1 MQPAASN
8 DSYKYFKPVRSR
20 LINAER
26 CSHGAACHAEA
37 RRRRVSPCSHGQQS
51 QSASAERGSYSS
63 LGLAMIAM
71 ALCSVISAQAQ
82 EATLRPRGGQ
92 PGITI
97 EEVIVTGSNIPT
109 AEEVGPNPV
118 DTYRPADIEKL
129 GIRNATDLT
138 TFLPQ
143 EAGGTINQNISNGGD
158 GTVQFNL
165 RGLLSKETLVLI
177 DGKRVAFGSLNGVGF
192 GSGVDINLIPFPMI
206 DHIDILKDG
215 ASAVYGSDAVAGVV
229 NFFLIHKF
237 RGLEIGGS
245 YGNTN
250 LGASNDM
257 GEWEAW
263 IKAGTGDNK
272 TNIVV
277 IADFWE
283 RTGGL
288 FGPDRDLSANAFQI
302 PFGGFDNRSG
312 SFPGK
317 IGGFFPGLRLIPKMF
332 FGPGGTPLPGVNT
345 PLPHSALNA
354 ATSPF
359 YKTAYFPFLGIPQGT
374 PGLINP
380 NAYPGA
386 PGIIGPHAIQFVP
399 QIGTDYK
406 GGGDYF
412 FFNFAAFTPA
422 LPPADRQSFYGSFMR
437 DVCDRYLTVFADFK
451 YVRSFFDASLAAVP
465 IIPDP
470 FGLSAVFRG
479 ISVPIQNPFNPFTVA
494 DATIPNFFA
503 DGSGL
508 PVTTGIQFRGINDT
522 GPRHEK
528 FTYYDYLFDV
538 WLKGEMGEF
547 GDYFKTWNWELGFRY
562 SRNEGQDLSVNEV
575 SQPGLR
581 EALVDT
587 DPATAFDPFL
597 NFSAHNTK
605 AARARVYV
613 NLHNSGEYEL
623 PVGYVTIN
631 GNLFNLPAGPVSF
644 ALGGEYDA
652 PRWTRDRDALNTTFQ
667 SIGSEG
673 GGSARVNRD
682 VWSIYQEVRIP
693 FTSPT
698 WNLPGFYSFEVDFAE
713 REEWYSQNTSA
724 VLPSGAFPFQ
734 PAAHSQYNAQKPKV
748 SVRWQPLDPK
758 YIGALT
764 LRGSYTEAFHAP
776 TLFEMTPAGTQNF
789 PLVADPFSTPTVYQ
803 VEERDTGNPLLRPE
817 VAYEWSYGM
826 VYSPKWLKGL
836 TVSVDWWH
844 IHLRSLIFSIDSQF
858 IIESN
863 PPPAPPAVQNG
874 PLVFRAPSGIPGVVG
889 PVTSVIVP
897 HLNLS
902 GAVVEGLDYEA
913 TYILESSIFGHGDW
927 GRLTT
932 TVNGTWLSRFVF
944 SSFPTPNTK
953 PFGLAGLFFVGNGF
967 PWHRASFC
975 LYYDGP
981 RDTWLQGLDAGAVVH
996 WTGQYNDDNLALTGS
1011 PKLNMPVTGG
1021 PNNPAPYPFRARK
1034 IAAWTTLDLIASYTF
1049 NLPRLAPPAPV
1060 PGYAKDGG
1068 KNVADKSVVPV
1079 FTAEYN
1085 PGGWR
1090 WWLNNTTIS
1099 LGIQNVLDADP
1110 PFAAGSFENGYDESL
1125 ATIKGRFWYVQLK
1138 KRF

>member
-8 DSYKYFKPVRSR
+8 DSYKYSKLVRSR
-20 LINAER
+20 LISAER
-26 CSHGAACHAEA
+26 CSHGAACHAEKW
-37 RRRRVSPCSHGQQS
+37 RGRGSPCCHGQQPPD
-51 QSASAERGSYSS
+51 ASTERGGYSS
-63 LGLAMIAM
+63 LYLAIIAV
-71 ALCSVISAQAQ
+71 ALCSVNPTQAQ
-82 EATLRPRGGQ
+82 QATLRPRGGQ

-143 EAGGTINQNISNGGD
+143 EAGGTTNLNIANGGD
-158 GTVQFNL
+158 GTVQFNV
-165 RGLLSKETLVLI
+165 RGLLAKETLVLV

-192 GSGVDINLIPFPMI
+192 GSGVDINLLPFPMI
-206 DHIDILKDG
+206 DHVDILKDG
-215 ASAVYGSDAVAGVV
+215 ASAVYGSDAVAGVI

-263 IKAGTGDNK
+263 LKAGTGDNK

-288 FGPDRDLSANAFQI
+288 FSRDRDISSNAFQI
-302 PFGGFDNRSG
+302 PWGGGDNRSG
-312 SFPGK
+312 GFPGH
-317 IGGFFPGLRLIPKMF
+317 IGGIFGLRLIPRMF

-345 PLPHSALNA
+345 PLPHSAPNA

-359 YKTAYFPFLGIPQGT
+359 YKNPFVIAPAQ
-374 PGLINP
+374 
-380 NAYPGA
+380 YPG
-386 PGIIGPHAIQFVP
+386 PPNN
-399 QIGTDYK
+399 YK

-412 FFNFAAFTPA
+412 FFNFAAFTPN

-437 DVCDRYLTVFADFK
+437 DVCDKYLTVFADFK
-451 YVRSFFDASLAAVP
+451 YVRSFFDASLAAVS

-470 FGLSAVFRG
+470 FGVTPVFRG
-479 ISVPIQNPFNPFTVA
+479 SAVPIQNPFNPFTVA
-494 DATIPNFFA
+494 DATIPGFFP

-508 PVTTGIQFRGINDT
+508 PVTTGVQFRGINDT

-538 WLKGEMGEF
+538 GVRGELGEF
-547 GDYFKTWNWELGFRY
+547 GDYFKSWNWELSFRY
-562 SRNEGQDLSVNEV
+562 SRNEGQDLSVGEM
-575 SQPGLR
+575 SQPALR
-581 EALVDT
+581 AALLDT
-587 DPATAFDPFL
+587 NPATAFDPFL
-597 NFSAHNTK
+597 NLSGHNTK

-631 GNLFNLPAGPVSF
+631 GNLFNLSAGPVSF

-667 SIGSEG
+667 SIGSTDGEG
-673 GGSARVNRD
+673 ARVNRD
-682 VWSIYQEVRIP
+682 VWSIYQEVRVP

-724 VLPSGAFPFQ
+724 VLPSGAFPSQ

-758 YIGALT
+758 YIGALI

-776 TLFEMTPAGTQNF
+776 HLSEISPASTQGLADFVVDPLLNESYFTGTR
-789 PLVADPFSTPTVYQ
+789 LI
-803 VEERDTGNPLLRPE
+803 GNPNLQPE
-817 VAYEWSYGM
+817 VAYEWSYGA
-826 VYSPKWLKGL
+826 VYSPKWIKGL
-836 TVSVDWWH
+836 TLSADWWH
-844 IHLRSLIFSIDSQF
+844 IDMRSIASLLGTQF
-858 IIESN
+858 TVDLNN
-863 PPPAPPAVQNG
+863 PDLVIRGPPE
-874 PLVFRAPSGIPGVVG
+874 IPGRPG
-889 PVTSVIVP
+889 PIVLVLDP
-897 HLNLS
+897 NENLT
-902 GAVVEGLDYEA
+902 GAIFEGLDYEA
-913 TYILESSIFGHGDW
+913 IYILDSSIFGHGDF
-927 GRLTT
+927 GKLTA
-932 TVNGTWLSRFVF
+932 TVNGTWLSRAELQILPDTKRFGIAGEFIPPGFTLTGSLPWSRANF
-944 SSFPTPNTK
+944 S
-953 PFGLAGLFFVGNGF
+953 LF
-967 PWHRASFC
+967 
-975 LYYDGP
+975 YDGP
-981 RDTWLQGLDAGAVVH
+981 ADTWMQGLDVGAVLH
-996 WTGQYNDDNLALTGS
+996 FTGQYEDDNVSLTGLPRPQTPRS
-1011 PKLNMPVTGG
+1011 G
-1021 PNNPAPYPFRARK
+1021 PLPWRARK
-1034 IAAWTTLDLIASYTF
+1034 VREWTTLDLILNYTF
-1049 NLPRLAPPAPV
+1049 NLPPPAAAEV
-1060 PGYAKDGG
+1060 PGFAKDGG
-1068 KNVADKSVVPV
+1068 KNVEMKDGKEKNVMPV
-1079 FTAEYN
+1079 STAEYN
-1085 PGGWR
+1085 SCGWGA
-1090 WWLNNTTIS
+1090 WLNNTTIS
-1099 LGIQNVLDADP
+1099 LGMQNMFDEDP
-1110 PFAAGSFENGYDESL
+1110 PFAAGSDGYDASL